1 MSADKPIL
9 TEKNIQEREKFES
22 YTGKSILIRTF
33 CVGSESGHPIYLT
46 ALRGTLLSVYAPY
59 HQFKA
64 YRDLSFQ
71 LADVGINSDFLDG
84 PFPPSYGKSKL
95 GIKLTEE
102 ELENRQFLLDVWV
115 RRVFLKYSLCSEKVR
130 QIIEEFFGLKE
141 LTDNSKTILEK

>member
-1 MSADKPIL
+1 MSDKAIL
-9 TEKNIQEREKFES
+9 TEKNIQDRENFES

-33 CVGSESGHPIYLT
+33 CAGSESGHLIYLT
-46 ALRGTLLSVYAPY
+46 ALRGKLVSVYSPC

-71 LADVGINSDFLDG
+71 LADFGINSDFIDG
-84 PFPPSYGKSKL
+84 SFPPSYGKSKL

-115 RRVFLKYSLCSEKVR
+115 RRVFLKYSSCNVKVR
-130 QIIEEFFGLKE
+130 KLIEEFFGLNE
-141 LTDNSKTILEK
+141 STDNSKKIFEK